1 MSSKK
6 KSNKTTVT
14 STVDTEVIK
23 QTTDEVA
30 VAQNEV
36 TESET
41 TVEETKVEEPVVEET
56 PVVEEKP
63 VEDEVVV
70 EETPI
75 DITPSID
82 ETVKEE
88 IETTVE
94 ETKVEEPVVEE
105 TPVVEEKPVEETKVE
120 TNVEVKSGKVEMSG
134 SASDVQ
140 VEMSKKYKVKFAQ
153 SYFMKTCAANREL
166 SLFSMLETWM
176 INRSAY
182 IGLLNMTDYD
192 YIKKFMEANTIT
204 YKYKVV
210 SAETKQQFL
219 SKLNFNTQY
228 AVSHK

>member
-6 KSNKTTVT
+6 KSNKTTT
-14 STVDTEVIK
+14 TSSTVDTE
-23 QTTDEVA
+23 QTTEEA
-30 VAQNEV
+30 VVQDKV
-36 TESET
+36 TESDVTTEET
-41 TVEETKVEEPVVEET
+41 ETIAEEETKVEET
-56 PVVEEKP
+56 PIVEEKTT
-63 VEDEVVV
+63 EEAVVQ
-70 EETPI
+70 ET
-75 DITPSID
+75 
-82 ETVKEE
+82 
-88 IETTVE
+88 
-94 ETKVEEPVVEE
+94 
-105 TPVVEEKPVEETKVE
+105 
-120 TNVEVKSGKVEMSG
+120 EVKSGKVEMSG

-166 SLFSMLETWM
+166 SLFSILETWM
-176 INRSAY
+176 VNRSAY